1 MTTDRD
7 DLHRRYAQGI
17 TAHRERHGTTPATT
31 EETAA

>member
-1 MTTDRD
+1 MTTDRA

-17 TAHRERHGTTPATT
+17 ASHRERHGTTPATT